1 MTAKAIVH
9 AADLKRMAVVAKRE
23 GVRVE
28 IEIDGKIIRVAP
40 DIPAI
45 HSAAPVAK
53 YKDFDL

>member
-45 HSAAPVAK
+45 HSPAPVAK
-53 YKDFDL
+53 YEDFDL